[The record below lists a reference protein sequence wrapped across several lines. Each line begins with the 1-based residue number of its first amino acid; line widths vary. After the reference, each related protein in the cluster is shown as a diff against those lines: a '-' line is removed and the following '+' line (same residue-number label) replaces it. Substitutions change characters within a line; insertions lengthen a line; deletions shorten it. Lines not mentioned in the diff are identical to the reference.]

1 GALRSAAALVLE
13 RRAALDAI
21 ARESAR
27 FSAERGAG
35 LVAGSSPA
43 TFADALLTA
52 QTRVAAQNA
61 ARLADVEVLAAGG
74 AERGVFSVGP
84 YRPSAAPLESHH
96 GVLDVWASHN
106 IPGYASRG
114 ASTPTIALTEA
125 QHAATKAVYRDWL
138 FEQTGRR
145 VGGSVNWNQIGA
157 REMQSLT
164 NRMFDAAGVPAAAR
178 TDYFRAFHQYI
189 YGVAP

>member
-1 GALRSAAALVLE
+1 MPIGMVGGCRFTPPREEQE
-13 RRAALDAI
+13 R
-21 ARESAR
+21 
-27 FSAERGAG
+27 
-35 LVAGSSPA
+35 
-43 TFADALLTA
+43 
-52 QTRVAAQNA
+52 
-61 ARLADVEVLAAGG
+61 ADVHNLSVANTRTHFVGENVAWVHNNCAAGG

-84 YRPSAAPLESHH
+84 YRPSAAPLENHH
-96 GVLDVWASHN
+96 RVLDVWPSHN

-125 QHAATKAVYRDWL
+125 QHTATKAVYRDCL
-138 FEQTGRR
+138 FEHTGRR
-145 VGGSVNWNQIGA
+145 VGGSVNWSQVSA